1 MNVEEAV
8 RRLNGYLQRRGAVDG
23 SGGWTEQ
30 WLLDALTD
38 ANNEIYHKA
47 VRFGPSLFMR
57 ESRFTYEQN
66 SAFVVLPDKIGG
78 RILEIG
84 YVGHLQKDEDLSK
97 TNLPTQI
104 SMPRRTN
111 LDSSAG
117 VGSLST
123 ASSIIGNPAL
133 PEPQAISLSDTFLLG
148 GGGGMFA
155 WHLGDRFIVRG
166 IPQKDLYI
174 LMRWSPDELPSL
186 QMQDQQLLDSQ
197 IAHFHRAV
205 VLRAA
210 ICARIAKGEDVS
222 QLDGMYQEMVGPYD
236 SNLRMVCSTRQSQ
249 QPSQRDP
256 MRWEY

>member
-57 ESRFTYEQN
+57 EDRFTYGSGLTHVTLHEM
-66 SAFVVLPDKIGG
+66 IGG
-78 RILEIG
+78 RPLEIG
-84 YVGHLQKDEDLSK
+84 FVGNLRDDADVSR
-97 TNLPTQI
+97 TNLPVQI
-104 SMPRRTN
+104 SMPRRTD
-111 LDSSAG
+111 LDTGSASGGISTSSSITG
-117 VGSLST
+117 DPTTQTVSLSG
-123 ASSIIGNPAL
+123 A
-133 PEPQAISLSDTFLLG
+133 FLLG
-148 GGGGMFA
+148 SGGQISA
-155 WHLGDRFIVRG
+155 WYIGDRFIVRG
-166 IPQKDLYI
+166 IPEKDLYVV
-174 LMRWSPDELPSL
+174 MRWCPDELPSL
-186 QMQDQQLLDSQ
+186 QMQDQELLDGQ
-197 IAHFHRAV
+197 LAHFHRAV

-210 ICARIAKGEDVS
+210 MCAKIAKGEDVS
-222 QLDGMYQEMVGPYD
+222 QLDAMYQEMVGPYD
-236 SNLRMVCSTRQSQ
+236 ANLRMVCSSRQSQ